1 MHPNLCIFPSFW
13 ATMHISSS
21 QWNIKHSYDLVF
33 SSKRDF
39 CLYIIV
45 TSLVFPL
52 GLNFRGCLYL
62 PCLFT
67 GEDVWLANA
76 EVMINETA
84 NQFQSL
90 SRLRGHWS
98 IRGVGSERQVGSI
111 PTHLIEIREVQTVQ
125 LVFLPLPSNFTIYVC
140 CYLDEKDSCEMWRG
154 KIYSVVLSFL
164 PWIVR

>member
-21 QWNIKHSYDLVF
+21 QWNIKHSYDLIF

-39 CLYIIV
+39 SLYIIF
-45 TSLVFPL
+45 TSLASPP

-67 GEDVWLANA
+67 WEDVWLANA

-84 NQFQSL
+84 NQFQRL

-98 IRGVGSERQVGSI
+98 MRGVGSERQVGSI

-125 LVFLPLPSNFTIYVC
+125 PLSLPQPSNFIC
-140 CYLDEKDSCEMWRG
+140 QLLFRWKRLMCEMWKG
-154 KIYSVVLSFL
+154 KIYRVVLSFL
-164 PWIVR
+164 LPTSLC